1 MTQRPV
7 TPERTAQRPPST
19 EATAVASE
27 AGDHEYMPD
36 QADHPTDD
44 AGVDEADSAMPLGRM
59 EDHAD
64 HETEADTGSAP
75 P

>member
-1 MTQRPV
+1 VQH
-7 TPERTAQRPPST
+7 ALD
-19 EATAVASE
+19 ATVIRE
-27 AGDHEYMPD
+27 
-36 QADHPTDD
+36 TND